1 LRSAAEY
8 KCLRAALIAG
18 GVPPE
23 NLDILTSTPIDD
35 EPLEE
40 PEWRQSPVRPPY
52 LPKRSVEAKIF
63 VPKSNLTDNQRSNP
77 QSTVPTPD
85 TQSCTGDECEATSI
99 ENEDNEYYQEEEEE
113 EYYENNHE
121 DRSLTFRGLSP
132 FTTLADVLKHV
143 KGGLIL
149 NAFKR
154 PKSAHIAFV
163 DPIAAEKFLMYS
175 KRADLYIR
183 NKRVQLKVQC
193 PLTSR

>member
-1 LRSAAEY
+1 LRSAGEY

-18 GVPPE
+18 GVPLE
-23 NLDILTSTPIDD
+23 NLDILTSTPIDE
-35 EPLEE
+35 EPLKES
-40 PEWRQSPVRPPY
+40 EWRQSLVRPPD
-52 LPKRSVEAKIF
+52 LPKRSVEAKVF
-63 VPKSNLTDNQRSNP
+63 VPKSSLADNRRSNP
-77 QSTVPTPD
+77 QSTAPTTE
-85 TQSCTGDECEATSI
+85 TQSSTGDACEATRI
-99 ENEDNEYYQEEEEE
+99 GNEENEIYPEEEEE

-121 DRSLTFRGLSP
+121 ARSLTFRGLSP
-132 FTTLADVLKHV
+132 FTTLADVLKHI

-183 NKRVQLKVQC
+183 NQRVRLEV
-193 PLTSR
+193 